1 VKACWEFPPS
11 WYPAILF
18 SVSSRFDID
27 GIVVIDQMRYIS
39 MRKWTIGVL
48 FFAAILSGG
57 NLYGAD
63 GALTCAN
70 WNTEN
75 RSSNVSLVWGWLE
88 GLQAALALS
97 ATTTDQDND
106 VVSMLWPTGHR
117 VGSVVVE
124 MDVECKRTINRNQTL
139 QQSLKNIAFRINNRT
154 N

>member
-1 VKACWEFPPS
+1 MKFTGV
-11 WYPAILF
+11 
-18 SVSSRFDID
+18 
-27 GIVVIDQMRYIS
+27 
-39 MRKWTIGVL
+39 RKWTMTTLVL
-48 FFAAILSGG
+48 LAILVGG

-63 GALTCAN
+63 GALTCTN
-70 WNTEN
+70 WNSES

-97 ATTTDQDND
+97 VTTSDQDND
-106 VVSMLWPTGHR
+106 VISMLWPTGHR

-124 MDVECKRTINRNQTL
+124 MDVECKKTINRNQTV